1 VDSVVLSLQL
11 QFLKDHI
18 LEVERHIQP
27 GLTRF
32 NWNSLGIA
40 GYCKD
45 CRQVLKNLTSL
56 VAQMEKIRQEL
67 QAKIDCME
75 KFDLFYF
82 EKCEERSGILCCK
95 VNTVI
100 PKAWA

>member
-1 VDSVVLSLQL
+1 MALSLQL

-32 NWNSLGIA
+32 NWNSLGIEE
-40 GYCKD
+40 YCRD
-45 CRQVLKNLTSL
+45 CHQVLKNITSL
-56 VAQMEKIRQEL
+56 VAQMEKIRQEV

-75 KFDLFYF
+75 KFDFFYF
-82 EKCEERSGILCCK
+82 EKSEEVSVDLCCK
-95 VNTVI
+95 VYTVI
-100 PKAWA
+100 PKA

>member
-1 VDSVVLSLQL
+1 MVLSLQL

-18 LEVERHIQP
+18 VEVERHIQP

-32 NWNSLGIA
+32 NWNSLCIA
-40 GYCKD
+40 EYCKG

-67 QAKIDCME
+67 QAKNDCME
-75 KFDLFYF
+75 KFDFFYF
-82 EKCEERSGILCCK
+82 EKSEDGSGILCCK